1 MLEKTGLMFIAI
13 FSGVLLALM
22 ISVNAELAASSS
34 PVQASWL
41 AHGIGSVVAFVLFII
56 FKDSGKT
63 VLNSHLKKRYW
74 FGGIPG
80 AFTVILASITVQSE
94 IGLTGTLALALFGQF
109 FSSLLIEHFG
119 LLNQPRIQLSLK
131 GLLPTV
137 LVATGAMLI
146 IFAREGVL

>member
-22 ISVNAELAASSS
+22 INVNAELAASSS
-34 PVQASWL
+34 PIQASWL
-41 AHGIGSVVAFVLFII
+41 AHGIGSVVAFVLFVI

-119 LLNQPRIQLSLK
+119 LLNQQRIQLSLK

-137 LVATGAMLI
+137 LVATGAMII
-146 IFAREGVL
+146 IFARAGGL

>member
-34 PVQASWL
+34 PLQASWL
-41 AHGIGSVVAFVLFII
+41 AHCIGSVVAFVLFVI

-109 FSSLLIEHFG
+109 FSSLLIEYFG

-146 IFAREGVL
+146 IFARAGGL